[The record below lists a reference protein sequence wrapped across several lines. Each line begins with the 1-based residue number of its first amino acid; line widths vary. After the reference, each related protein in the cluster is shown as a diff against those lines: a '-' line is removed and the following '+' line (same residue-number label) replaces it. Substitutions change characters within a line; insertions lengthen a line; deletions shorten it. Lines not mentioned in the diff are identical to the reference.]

1 MPLLQIIDAADEV
14 VDSVDKDELAK
25 YFSVKNDPED
35 EGAEV
40 RIYVASCFSQSKASR
55 KPITEALFSIL
66 WYGGRKER
74 CWFSVTIASVCEE
87 NLTEHATN

>member
-55 KPITEALFSIL
+55 NQLLRPYFLF
-66 WYGGRKER
+66 YGT
-74 CWFSVTIASVCEE
+74 VEE
-87 NLTEHATN
+87 KKDVGSL